1 MHIKPK
7 TTINTQMYKDAAQGK
22 QLMWDKEVLQKTTAD
37 CHDLWMYSIITL
49 TCKGHYHHF
58 TDE

>member
-22 QLMWDKEVLQKTTAD
+22 QLMWDKEVLQKTTED
-37 CHDLWMYSIITL
+37 YHDLWMYSITMYYTHL
-49 TCKGHYHHF
+49 QRPLPPVY
-58 TDE
+58 